1 MKHRLG
7 AALFA
12 SLLTLL
18 AAIAGASGAENFT
31 FFRIGTGGGG
41 GTYYPVG
48 GMVAHAISHPPGS
61 RACEDGGDCGVP
73 GLIALGQ
80 SSRGSVDNIEAIA
93 TGKIE
98 SGFVQSDIAYWAY
111 NGTGIFAGKGRITT
125 LRAITNLYPESIHL
139 VARRGAGID
148 SVADLRGK
156 RVALDERGSGT
167 LVDARLI
174 LQGYGIGLDEIHATY
189 IKSRQA
195 VDEIKRGRLDAFF
208 MIAGYPVPVVEELA
222 SSAGADLIPI
232 IGPQADKIVRRHG
245 FLFPGIIPAETY
257 TGIPETATLAVSSQ
271 WVTREDVDAQLVYD
285 ILSALWNDTT
295 RRLLDDGHAK
305 GRAITL
311 ETALQGIAIPLHPGA
326 ERYYRMRGLVK

>member
-18 AAIAGASGAENFT
+18 AAIAGASGAEEFT

-125 LRAITNLYPESIHL
+125 LRAITNLYPESTQL

-148 SVADLRGK
+148 SVAA
-156 RVALDERGSGT
+156 VQATGS
-167 LVDARLI
+167 
-174 LQGYGIGLDEIHATY
+174 
-189 IKSRQA
+189 
-195 VDEIKRGRLDAFF
+195 
-208 MIAGYPVPVVEELA
+208 
-222 SSAGADLIPI
+222 
-232 IGPQADKIVRRHG
+232 
-245 FLFPGIIPAETY
+245 
-257 TGIPETATLAVSSQ
+257 
-271 WVTREDVDAQLVYD
+271 
-285 ILSALWNDTT
+285 
-295 RRLLDDGHAK
+295 
-305 GRAITL
+305 
-311 ETALQGIAIPLHPGA
+311 
-326 ERYYRMRGLVK
+326 